1 MIGHKIF
8 DHAATWVHERSV
20 PSIGEAV
27 PVSEIRE
34 AFEALAM
41 AARDATSTFLI
52 PDLFPGVNLD
62 VLYVYGAEEVGPATA
77 TQNSAPDI
85 APGLSAQALTAIGS
99 ALSTEMQSTGTDM
112 VRYQAPNAE
121 IIVSR
126 PSVRP
131 IVLQATGTTLL
142 TKQ

>member
-8 DHAATWVHERSV
+8 DHAAAWVHERNV

-41 AARDATSTFLI
+41 VAKDATSTFLI
-52 PDLFPGVNLD
+52 PDLFPSVDLD
-62 VLYVYGAEEVGPATA
+62 VLYVYGAEEGSPATA
-77 TQNSAPDI
+77 TENSGPDI
-85 APGLSAQALTAIGS
+85 ALGLSAQALTAIGS
-99 ALSTEMQSTGTDM
+99 ALSAEMQVTGTDM
-112 VRYQAPNAE
+112 VRYQTANAE

-126 PSVRP
+126 PGVRP
-131 IVLQATGTTLL
+131 LVLQATGTTLL